1 MHLVL
6 NIIMH
11 SLMRN
16 NIKTMCLILCKAA
29 SRHQNSS
36 EPSAMQFWGVTV
48 CGQMNG
54 LKVFISYG
62 EPESRPSSSG
72 PWGLTC

>member
-6 NIIMH
+6 NVIMH
-11 SLMRN
+11 SLIKN

-36 EPSAMQFWGVTV
+36 EPSAMQFWGV
-48 CGQMNG
+48 MWSDE
-54 LKVFISYG
+54 LF
-62 EPESRPSSSG
+62 ESINFL
-72 PWGLTC
+72 WGV